1 MIRLHRTQGGPGSG
15 LLAAIEPSPL
25 NRSVGGLRRDHP
37 EMSAHTVLVAW
48 QRRVLL
54 GLVGLATLGAAVA
67 PAGTAIALIA
77 VFTAAYLFVMG
88 YNALLLRATLRNPR
102 VLCVGDEEALA
113 VADRDLP
120 RYTVMI
126 AAYHEAAVIART
138 LRSVAALD
146 YPRDRLEVK
155 LLLEADDTETIAAAL
170 AAQPGPE
177 VEIVRVPVASPRTK
191 PKALNYGL
199 ALSAGELVTVYDAED
214 MPEPLQLR
222 RAAVALARADES
234 VACLQAQL
242 YYHNQDQ
249 NLLTRL
255 FAAEYASWFATALPA
270 MAELGAPL
278 PLGGTSMHV
287 RRDALER
294 IGGWDPHNVTED
306 ADLGIRLRRMG
317 FRTEVLGSVTL
328 EEANSDP
335 VNWVKQRSRWY
346 KGYIQTWLVHMR
358 EPRRVWRELG
368 GRGVAGLAAVVAG
381 TPLLS
386 LLNPLFWLLTA
397 VWLVGGTAVR
407 ELYPAW
413 LYYPAVLSLVL
424 GNFLALYRI
433 AVSVRSSGHPELLSA
448 VLLWPA
454 YWVWMSVA
462 AVRAV
467 AQLTIAPWFWEKT
480 VHGLEHLAGAG

>member
-1 MIRLHRTQGGPGSG
+1 M
-15 LLAAIEPSPL
+15 
-25 NRSVGGLRRDHP
+25 
-37 EMSAHTVLVAW
+37 
-48 QRRVLL
+48 
-54 GLVGLATLGAAVA
+54 
-67 PAGTAIALIA
+67 
-77 VFTAAYLFVMG
+77 
-88 YNALLLRATLRNPR
+88 
-102 VLCVGDEEALA
+102 
-113 VADRDLP
+113 
-120 RYTVMI
+120 
-126 AAYHEAAVIART
+126 
-138 LRSVAALD
+138 
-146 YPRDRLEVK
+146 
-155 LLLEADDTETIAAAL
+155 
-170 AAQPGPE
+170 
-177 VEIVRVPVASPRTK
+177 
-191 PKALNYGL
+191 
-199 ALSAGELVTVYDAED
+199 
-214 MPEPLQLR
+214 
-222 RAAVALARADES
+222 
-234 VACLQAQL
+234 ACLQAQL
-242 YYHNQDQ
+242 YYHNEGQ

-287 RRDALER
+287 RRDALEHV
-294 IGGWDPHNVTED
+294 GGWDPHNVTED
-306 ADLGIRLRRMG
+306 ADLGIRLHRMG

-454 YWVWMSVA
+454 YWAWMSVA